1 MTGTEAMNETRTM
14 TGMAVLTGDARDM
27 EARAAD
33 MVPLLSSL
41 AGAIPSLELW
51 MGYTGPVPDRFP
63 EWPVAL
69 NRVHRIPL
77 PDAGVP
83 DSILDL
89 LADKHRH
96 SPKDLYLFAGTD
108 AGDCLAARLGFR
120 LQGQACLQVQTC
132 NIGSDNTLSVGRLVY
147 GSHLQAHQ
155 VPDPSP
161 WCLSAAGTAGVDL
174 KWTRDPGCGVT
185 DLPDP
190 DIRPLSW
197 IQSTRVFPVAVDDK
211 LAGADRILVLG
222 NGVRSEQILEQM
234 KPVARALNAR
244 IGATRPVVMNGWL
257 PMDHLI
263 GVSGTMVAPSLCIV
277 AGVSGTG
284 AFSAGIRQA
293 EWIVAINTDPD
304 APVFQSADVGI
315 VDDLVPVLL
324 ELARLIQTQEPQ

>member
-1 MTGTEAMNETRTM
+1 MTGT
-14 TGMAVLTGDARDM
+14 AVLTGDIRDM

-41 AGAIPSLELW
+41 AGVLSSLELW
-51 MGYTGPVPDRFP
+51 MGYTGPAPERFP
-63 EWPVAL
+63 EWPVRL
-69 NRVHRIPL
+69 TKVHRMPL
-77 PDAGVP
+77 SDAGVP
-83 DSILDL
+83 DPVLDL
-89 LADKHRH
+89 LADKHRQ
-96 SPKDLYLFAGTD
+96 SPNDLYLFAGSD
-108 AGDCLAARLGFR
+108 DGDCLATRLGFR
-120 LQGQACLQVQTC
+120 LQGQTCLQVQT
-132 NIGSDNTLSVGRLVY
+132 GRMRSPDTLTLDRLVY
-147 GSHLQAHQ
+147 GSHLQARLVLDQ
-155 VPDPSP
+155 TP
-161 WCLSAAGTAGVDL
+161 WCLSAAATAGVDL
-174 KWTRDPGCGVT
+174 KWTRDPGCRVT
-185 DLPDP
+185 DLSDMDMAPLP
-190 DIRPLSW
+190 WIR
-197 IQSTRVFPVAVDDK
+197 STRIIPVAVEDG

-222 NGVRSEQILEQM
+222 NGVGSASILEQM

-324 ELARLIQTQEPQ
+324 ELAQLIQTQEPQ